1 MSALSSRTPSPNRRV
16 GGFGQQGV
24 GEGWH
29 FLSSLKDNR
38 SFGDPVDR
46 YFVEFPAGVIK
57 GYFQSQSLQESRA
70 ENAGHSEEEIELN
83 LLCVVCEYC

>member
-1 MSALSSRTPSPNRRV
+1 M
-16 GGFGQQGV
+16 

-29 FLSSLKDNR
+29 FLSSLNDNR
-38 SFGDPVDR
+38 CFGDPVDR
-46 YFVEFPAGVIK
+46 YFVELPTGVIK

-70 ENAGHSEEEIELN
+70 ENTGHSEEEIELN